1 MSDGSLGGWED
12 EKAVDLSLNGV
23 PVNWDGW
30 TRAAKVQ
37 RLLDV
42 VQAQLQK
49 VRAGSFNPARGER
62 VAALALE
69 GQLELTEFYADA
81 EAQAKNAKHIVEYT
95 EGEVAARHAKEAA
108 DKEVR
113 VSEASLKR
121 VASISSEVKQ
131 AKKEMVDLEK
141 EHKKWRYVYEILREA
156 HIFFRNIGKL

>member
-1 MSDGSLGGWED
+1 MSDGSLGGWDD

-23 PVNWDGW
+23 PTDWSGW

-42 VQAQLQK
+42 VQEQLQK
-49 VRAGSFNPARGER
+49 VRAGSFNPAKGER

-69 GQLELTEFYADA
+69 GQLVLTEFYADA
-81 EAQAKNAKHIVEYT
+81 EAKAKNAKHIVEYS
-95 EGEVAARHAKEAA
+95 EGEVAARYAKEAA
-108 DKEVR
+108 DKEIR

-121 VASISSEVKQ
+121 VASISDEVKH

-141 EHKKWRYVYEILREA
+141 DHKKWRYVYEILKEA